1 MSALFGTKRGW
12 RGRGFSGE
20 RLVGL
25 SGYDGSMKSPAP
37 TGRDAS
43 LDGKATHQLL
53 RDLPAVDA
61 VLRHL
66 DQVPGAALAVRKTLD
81 DLRQALRSGE
91 SNGLA
96 LDAPAVAELARER
109 LLSWAEDIYPR
120 VVNAT
125 GVVLHTGLG
134 RAPLA
139 EPAVAALS
147 SIGDGY
153 SLLEVDPVSGERK
166 DRESRLLDDLRA
178 LTGAEA
184 ATVVNNNASALLLA
198 LTALAK
204 DREVLVSRGE
214 LIEIGGGFRL
224 PDLLEQSGAR
234 LREVGT
240 TNRTYVSDYQKH
252 LKWET
257 GLVLSMHTSNYRVV
271 GFTHRPEIGELAKI
285 AKECGVP
292 VLEDIGSGLLVPST
306 GDLASEPD
314 ARTALESGVDL
325 VCFSGD
331 KLLGGPQAGLLL
343 GRKDLVERC
352 RSHPLFRALRPDRL
366 ALAALGATLRL
377 HREAPQDVPV
387 LAALSASPAHRLE
400 RARSL
405 RSQLASVLPG
415 VGIEVV
421 ASEASAGSGSLPAR
435 PLGSSALELHWP
447 GLDGESLAKALRAL
461 PTPIFSRVWQ
471 GQVRLDVAA
480 LVPGDEARLA
490 RLLADFL
497 SCSPGPE
504 A

>member
-1 MSALFGTKRGW
+1 
-12 RGRGFSGE
+12 
-20 RLVGL
+20 
-25 SGYDGSMKSPAP
+25 MKSPAP

-43 LDGKATHQLL
+43 LDGKAAHQLL

-66 DQVPGAALAVRKTLD
+66 DTVPGAALAVRKTLD
-81 DLRQALRSGE
+81 DLRQALREGE
-91 SNGLA
+91 SDGLT
-96 LDAPAVAELARER
+96 LDAAAVAELARKR
-109 LLSWAEDIYPR
+109 LLSWAEGIYPR

-147 SIGDGY
+147 SIGSGY
-153 SLLEVDPVSGERK
+153 SLLEVDPVSGDRK

-184 ATVVNNNASALLLA
+184 ATVVNNNAAALLLA

-240 TNRTYVSDYQKH
+240 TNRTYVSDYQKQ
-252 LKWET
+252 LRWET

-271 GFTHRPEIGELAKI
+271 GFTHRPEIGELVKVAGV
-285 AKECGVP
+285 CGVP

-331 KLLGGPQAGLLL
+331 KLLGGPQAGILL
-343 GRKDLVERC
+343 GRKDLVQRC
-352 RSHPLFRALRPDRL
+352 RNHPLFRALRPDRL

-415 VGIEVV
+415 VGVQVV

-435 PLGSSALELHWP
+435 PIGSSAVELDWP
-447 GLDGESLAKALRAL
+447 DLDGEALAMTLRTL
-461 PTPIFSRVWQ
+461 PTPIFARVWQ
-471 GQVRLDVAA
+471 GRLRLDVAA
-480 LVPGDEARLA
+480 LVSGDEARLA
-490 RLLADFL
+490 RLLADLL
-497 SCSPGPE
+497 SNSPGTD